1 MYQVK
6 CFIFILAITNAI
18 FLNEKVVNSFYS
30 SVLVQ

>member
-6 CFIFILAITNAI
+6 YFIFILAITNAI
-18 FLNEKVVNSFYS
+18 SLNEKAVNSFYS

>member
-6 CFIFILAITNAI
+6 YFIFIFTITDAIS
-18 FLNEKVVNSFYS
+18 LNKKAVNSFYS